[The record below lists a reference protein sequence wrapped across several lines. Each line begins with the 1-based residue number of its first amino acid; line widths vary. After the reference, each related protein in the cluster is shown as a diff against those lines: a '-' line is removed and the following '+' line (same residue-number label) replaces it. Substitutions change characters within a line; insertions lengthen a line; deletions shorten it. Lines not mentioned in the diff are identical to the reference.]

1 MHPHPRRIL
10 RQLLSNHGAVLLDQP
25 SRVDAFL
32 ADLCRPHHRER
43 FLLVRALLERIPK
56 ELQKQTPNSK
66 AFELRLSRRLQRK
79 YNLSA
84 EAALWAVESWS
95 IALDIARPSSDA
107 HHDDNIIPNGNY
119 PALSD
124 SPQRVLAQLLADPGP
139 ELLHLP
145 ARVNGFLAD
154 LCGQH
159 PRERFLLVHGLRE
172 HIPFELLVEQRNSSD
187 RWQQLANSLQ
197 SRFGFS
203 TEAAQW
209 TLQGWSS
216 ALEAARSGPEQSVAE
231 ASATLAEAQERA
243 REIDRRHAE
252 SVTDAHR
259 KAEMFR
265 AANGVANRKVS
276 ERAAAAK
283 IARIKEKERAVADT
297 AYSLATN
304 EWTTMRMAAASIA
317 KEVEGIMLQ
326 VLDSSPMNSQEVADI
341 LGREQED
348 VTSWLQELMKA
359 GKVEYEWLERSPHL
373 PGYRSRRLSNIL
385 PSGDDSRSVNGI
397 GVETAAR
404 LRAEDQISAE
414 AAALEKE
421 RAQTAM
427 QEALNRRTEDW
438 LAAETEVL
446 NKTKEQEAALAA
458 AHRKSQE
465 QHAAEA
471 SVRLKAEELAVAE
484 ELVRRRLKDLSD
496 VKTEARRKRDQW
508 LAAEVNARQLVK
520 DRNNAE
526 AEAEAFKKAQ
536 ELNASVLQNLENRPL
551 TSQELADILGKEQ
564 EQIVALLRRFQA
576 AGEVEQVWL
585 SRSPQF
591 PCYRLSDYPYTSAP
605 ADDQSTPSHIQSS
618 SSYSGWLG
626 MLWLWLGN
634 VTLVAVA
641 MLWLGL
647 VLDIRA
653 QNLAEAAPILIV
665 WGAVTGL
672 GGLVGMF
679 WLWIGR
685 LLLRIMRM
693 RHKLSPRAMGWLG
706 MLWLWTG
713 AMGVGGAMKVMGV
726 LELFGITD
734 YLALATG
741 LGGLVAGMAGMLW
754 LWLGRVLLR
763 LLGAFAR

>member
-1 MHPHPRRIL
+1 M
-10 RQLLSNHGAVLLDQP
+10 
-25 SRVDAFL
+25 
-32 ADLCRPHHRER
+32 
-43 FLLVRALLERIPK
+43 
-56 ELQKQTPNSK
+56 
-66 AFELRLSRRLQRK
+66 
-79 YNLSA
+79 
-84 EAALWAVESWS
+84 
-95 IALDIARPSSDA
+95 
-107 HHDDNIIPNGNY
+107 NG
-119 PALSD
+119 L
-124 SPQRVLAQLLADPGP
+124 
-139 ELLHLP
+139 
-145 ARVNGFLAD
+145 LAD

-159 PRERFLLVHGLRE
+159 PREGFLLVHGLRD
-172 HIPFELLVEQRNSSD
+172 HIPFELLVEQGNSSD
-187 RWQQLANSLQ
+187 RRQQLSNSLQ

-203 TEAAQW
+203 TEAVLW
-209 TLQGWSS
+209 TLEAWSS
-216 ALEAARSGPEQSVAE
+216 ALEAARSGPEKSVAE
-231 ASATLAEAQERA
+231 ASEALAEAQERA

-259 KAEMFR
+259 KAELLR

-276 ERAAAAK
+276 ERAAAAE
-283 IARIKEKERAVADT
+283 IARIKEKERAAADT
-297 AYSLATN
+297 AYSLATD

-341 LGREQED
+341 LGREQEH

-458 AHRKSQE
+458 ARRKAQE

-471 SVRLKAEELAVAE
+471 AVRLKAEELAVAE

-496 VKTEARRKRDQW
+496 VKAEVRRNRDQW
-508 LAAEVNARQLVK
+508 LTAEVYARQLVK
-520 DRNNAE
+520 DRNSAE
-526 AEAEAFKKAQ
+526 AEAKALKKTQ
-536 ELNASVLQNLENRPL
+536 ELNASVLQNLEKRPL

-564 EQIVALLRRFQA
+564 EQILALLRRFQA
-576 AGEVEQVWL
+576 AGEVEQIWL

-605 ADDQSTPSHIQSS
+605 ADDQSTLSHIQSS

-641 MLWLGL
+641 VLWLGL
-647 VLDIRA
+647 VLNIRA

-665 WGAVTGL
+665 WGAITGL

-713 AMGVGGAMKVMGV
+713 AMGIVGAMKVMGV